1 MNIDQAK
8 NEAKSLVKALRA
20 LGLAELSATQALDV
34 IAKMNGYR
42 NWQTAQAAGGIG
54 AWNAVQRTVYEAYP
68 HSDLL
73 PLAPGDAWADCGDTL
88 FTALMDVA
96 ASEPLSRVI
105 KTTEHWAD
113 EADRLQKQVVY
124 LLERGAAFDVT
135 QLALPKGL
143 AASFRHFLDVE
154 LREDTTSWLDVGAR
168 LETTRRD
175 LYCVALALRNVQ
187 DGMTERVML
196 LDNADGVAGVIPVR
210 VPEGMTPTQ
219 ARQAA
224 GEVIESL
231 RDRQTMAPDA
241 LFDYSVAELK
251 VRLAQ
256 AGLVPMADT
265 YLGPAWD

>member
-1 MNIDQAK
+1 MNLDQAK
-8 NEAKSLVKALRA
+8 SEAKSLVNALRA
-20 LGLAELSATQALDV
+20 LGIAELPAAKALDV
-34 IAKMNGYR
+34 VARMKGYR

-54 AWNAVQRTVYEAYP
+54 GWNAVQRAVYDAYP

-73 PLAPGDAWADCGDTL
+73 PLSPGDAWSDCGDTL
-88 FTALMDVA
+88 FTALMNVA
-96 ASEPLSRVI
+96 ASQPLSRVL

-124 LLERGAAFDVT
+124 LLERGAPFDVT

-143 AASFRHFLDVE
+143 APSFQHYLDVE
-154 LREDTTSWLDVGAR
+154 LREDTTSWLDVGSR

-196 LDNADGVAGVIPVR
+196 LDNADGAAGAIPVR

-231 RDRQTMAPDA
+231 RDRQTMAPDV

-256 AGLVPMADT
+256 AGFTPMADT